1 VTRPASAA
9 QLVGAARGQRLTA
22 AQLVGAAPGQR
33 LTAARARAARATVVL
48 LGILT
53 VLAAGALVAG
63 CSTHPQPRQPRTV
76 PATPATP
83 KSSNDPRT
91 VAAAKVAVEAE
102 NRQLSGDYAGA
113 WELYTAAGKAAISKD
128 DFVRLQTACPPKLH
142 GQQARATEGRLEDPN
157 TAVIRIQVAGQTTAR
172 TMRNEGGHWLTEPSD
187 TALADFKLGVDQAI
201 AKQKAAGNC

>member
-1 VTRPASAA
+1 MIVTRPA
-9 QLVGAARGQRLTA
+9 RT
-22 AQLVGAAPGQR
+22 
-33 LTAARARAARATVVL
+33 ARATVVL
-48 LGILT
+48 LAT
-53 VLAAGALVAG
+53 VTAVGVLVAG
-63 CSTHPQPRQPRTV
+63 CSTHPQPSRPRTV

-157 TAVIRIQVAGQTTAR
+157 TAVIRVEVAGQTTAR

-187 TALADFKLGVDQAI
+187 SALADFKLGVDQAI